1 MSSWSTLREL
11 ELCRETSGGVDGRFG
26 QPFRFCW
33 KIKMSI
39 FLFCDIVEECSEWRD
54 NMSRSQPKQKVTN
67 LAAQVHKELTVHY
80 RSSDF

>member
-1 MSSWSTLREL
+1 
-11 ELCRETSGGVDGRFG
+11 
-26 QPFRFCW
+26 
-33 KIKMSI
+33 MSI

-54 NMSRSQPKQKVTN
+54 NMSRSQPKHKVTN

>member
-54 NMSRSQPKQKVTN
+54 HDHNRKHKVTN